1 MAPVRFFGGEEPPK
15 ALPRDARR
23 LVAAGRCAH
32 HRAPNRKASNAHCR
46 ARSWIDSQLMS
57 TLSASLSSLLCFY
70 HVSSGRL
77 DNSTKTGSRWDT
89 LWGITGTSCS
99 WKPGTLELGESE
111 DEDLQWFYYMDYMD
125 YMEFLWWHWWRHDQN
140 WSQPSQAASQCQ
152 DVKQPWPQGQR
163 PKDLQFLA
171 FGGAAQT
178 HATLTATIFLRKNI
192 VYTLHLH
199 IRFSLSLDLSR

>member
-1 MAPVRFFGGEEPPK
+1 VAPVRFFGGEEPPK

-46 ARSWIDSQLMS
+46 ARSWIDCQLMS

-111 DEDLQWFYYMDYMD
+111 DEDLHGLHGFIWNFCGDAMIKTGVSLPKQLVNVRTSSNRGPKGSGQKIFSSSHSVG
-125 YMEFLWWHWWRHDQN
+125 LLRHT
-140 WSQPSQAASQCQ
+140 P
-152 DVKQPWPQGQR
+152 
-163 PKDLQFLA
+163 
-171 FGGAAQT
+171 
-178 HATLTATIFLRKNI
+178 H
-192 VYTLHLH
+192 
-199 IRFSLSLDLSR
+199 